1 MVINNKYF
9 PCLCSF
15 CTRYTH
21 VYSALL
27 LLKAISVSGFETY
40 REKGGQL
47 FCNSLLLELQCYM
60 QKGWLFFVSFF
71 FFGWFT
77 SSLFLKHQYIRIS
90 IKDTG

>member
-1 MVINNKYF
+1 MVINNNYF

-15 CTRYTH
+15 CTQYTR
-21 VYSALL
+21 VLSALL

-47 FCNSLLLELQCYM
+47 FCNSLLELQCYM
-60 QKGWLFFVSFF
+60 QKGWLFF

-77 SSLFLKHQYIRIS
+77 SLLFLKHQYIRIS